1 MALFTIAWILI
12 FFDWNIYLTET
23 AALGLLPDFIG
34 WLLLWLVLHL
44 QKQKSI
50 VLHMAWRWLCPIM
63 AGLTG
68 LRYFVDA
75 LGLIGDVGIA
85 AGCLLG
91 LAFGLPAVIMA
102 ALLLQ
107 DWMPKTE
114 DTDPRLC
121 RLFFWM
127 LAAGEAGTYLLLFEP
142 FLALIPLLAALVGKV
157 GLYVCLRPA
166 VKRLLVSKKKKR

>member
-1 MALFTIAWILI
+1 MTLFTIAWILI
-12 FFDWNIYLTET
+12 FFDWNVYLTET

-34 WLLLWLVLHL
+34 WMLLWLVLHL
-44 QKQKSI
+44 QKQKSKP
-50 VLHMAWRWLCPIM
+50 LHIAWRWLCPAM

-75 LGLIGDVGIA
+75 LGLIGDVGVT

-91 LAFGLPAVIMA
+91 LVVSLPAVVMA

-121 RLFFWM
+121 RVFFWT
-127 LAAGEAGTYLLLFEP
+127 LAVGEAGTYLLLFEP
-142 FLALIPLLAALVGKV
+142 FLALLPLVAAWVGKL

-166 VKRLLVSKKKKR
+166 ANKFLTPKKKKR